1 MDTVKMM
8 LAATLLFFGVA
19 AQASSND
26 LMVAEAT
33 GPFTSSPA
41 EQALTQKAI
50 ETLQADDKLKGVIT
64 VESHGDTVNLAG
76 TVHSV
81 AMIYRSVEVL
91 RDNGVDKVDVGR
103 LETD

>member
-1 MDTVKMM
+1 MDTVKTV
-8 LAATLLFFGVA
+8 LAATLLLFGVA
-19 AQASSND
+19 VQANSGD

-50 ETLQADDKLKGVIT
+50 ETLQADEKLKGVIT
-64 VESHGDTVNLAG
+64 VETHGNTVNLAG

-91 RDNGVDKVDVGR
+91 RDNGVDNVDVNR
-103 LETD
+103 LESD